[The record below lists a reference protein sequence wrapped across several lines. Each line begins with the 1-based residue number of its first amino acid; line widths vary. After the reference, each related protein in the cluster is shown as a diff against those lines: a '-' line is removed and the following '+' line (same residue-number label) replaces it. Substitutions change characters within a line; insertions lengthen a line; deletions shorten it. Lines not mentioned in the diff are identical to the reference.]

1 MLVKNSLMSLDLD
14 RAFAELEALA
24 RQMTRTAPVG
34 GINVPVSM
42 WREGEQLLI
51 ELDVPGVAEDD
62 LELTVNDGRLIIQ
75 GERKPREGVTFA
87 FNTRGFGKFEQVI
100 GLPKDID
107 GESVQAELRH
117 GVLTLRFS
125 QRPEARPRKITL
137 KPIAGP
143 QTVESNGNSSSS
155 GS

>member
-1 MLVKNSLMSLDLD
+1 MFVKNSLMGVDLD

-24 RQMTRTAPVG
+24 RQATRNAPVG

-42 WREGEQLLI
+42 WREGEQLVV
-51 ELDVPGVAEDD
+51 ELDVPGVAEGD
-62 LELTVNDGRLIIQ
+62 LELTVHDGRLIIQ
-75 GERKPREGVTFA
+75 GERKTREGVTFA

-117 GVLTLRFS
+117 GVLTLRFA

-137 KPIAGP
+137 KPI
-143 QTVESNGNSSSS
+143 TDSSSVENN
-155 GS
+155 